1 MNENNGFDETW
12 NERGLFVELDNNIKE
27 MNYLALIG
35 IGIFVIQT
43 ISVIL
48 TCKYGSSYLEA
59 KERHRRQT
67 GFLRPQH
74 IDSMLQLTRSAVSTE
89 KLSPSP
95 SSSARKK
102 TEMPKSIHSPTD
114 SIAFKFSPGLLY
126 QYHDRR
132 LQPPSL
138 DRLGKDEEKSHIYRM
153 PNNENPNLSRIRS
166 SEYFEY
172 RGKNL
177 LLSKKY
183 GNEQIDYSKNSLL

>member
-1 MNENNGFDETW
+1 MNDNNGFDETW

-48 TCKYGSSYLEA
+48 TCKYGSAYLEA
-59 KERHRRQT
+59 KERQRRQT

-95 SSSARKK
+95 SRKK

-114 SIAFKFSPGLLY
+114 SIASKFSPGLLY
-126 QYHDRR
+126 QYHDRK

-138 DRLGKDEEKSHIYRM
+138 DRLGKDEEISHIYRM
-153 PNNENPNLSRIRS
+153 PNNENPNLSRFRS

-172 RGKNL
+172 LGKDL
-177 LLSKKY
+177 LLNKKNMETSK
-183 GNEQIDYSKNSLL
+183 NDYSKNSLL